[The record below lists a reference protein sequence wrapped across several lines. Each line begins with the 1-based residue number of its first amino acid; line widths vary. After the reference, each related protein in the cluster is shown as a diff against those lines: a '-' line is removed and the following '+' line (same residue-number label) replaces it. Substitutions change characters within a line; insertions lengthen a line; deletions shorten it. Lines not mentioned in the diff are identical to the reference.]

1 MQASP
6 NRDNKDQG
14 APSPNT
20 SWLNNRYRLLALIA
34 GGGMATVYKA
44 QDTLLNR
51 VVAIKTLR
59 DQFALDPQFM
69 SRFRDEAQAAANL
82 NHPNVVT
89 VFDVG
94 KDKLQ
99 GVERQYLVM
108 EYVEG
113 HDLKHILRDRLSSN
127 PGRPPFNIEEAVN
140 IIRQVCEGVGSAH
153 NRGLAHCDL
162 KPQNVMM
169 SPSGRVKVT
178 DFGIARAYTALS
190 NERSD
195 TVWGTPQYF
204 APEQAAGHPTS
215 AASDVYSIGVM
226 LYEMLAGRLP
236 FESRDSKELARM
248 HIIAQPPELHSLN
261 AGVSLQLEAIVNK
274 ALAKDPANRYR
285 DANQLAR
292 VLDAYLRQGEE
303 NTMMGSGA
311 APRGDAGRPNR
322 SQSTKAAASGASA
335 AASQKG
341 NAASAGSQL
350 TPDSGLTSANAG
362 NTSSGMTSM
371 TGMTTIFRT
380 SEGGTDMLV
389 WLLSAIAFACV
400 LGLIPLYLA
409 VYRLYTDPPGDLP
422 PAKPAVVAT
431 VPGGNVSAATRAA
444 VPVAATPAS
453 VIATQLIPNE
463 LIGRALDNGLLDTL
477 KSVGWTVVVA
487 ERPSF
492 LPERQILST
501 EPPVGTRLPV
511 TGTLNIFVSN
521 GGRIDIGAEMPPIAL
536 ESVRLNAES
545 YKPGQIMEV
554 GLRWVARSRVA
565 TGYKTYVHVLD
576 ANADNL
582 RAQGDDREPRDN
594 GTPAP
599 TVTWTVGRAIND
611 NFSITLPNNLPPGK
625 YRLQVGLYND
635 QGRLRVTN
643 PGKAT
648 VRNDSVIVKVFDVV
662 R

>member
-1 MQASP
+1 
-6 NRDNKDQG
+6 
-14 APSPNT
+14 
-20 SWLNNRYRLLALIA
+20 
-34 GGGMATVYKA
+34 
-44 QDTLLNR
+44 
-51 VVAIKTLR
+51 
-59 DQFALDPQFM
+59 
-69 SRFRDEAQAAANL
+69 
-82 NHPNVVT
+82 
-89 VFDVG
+89 
-94 KDKLQ
+94 
-99 GVERQYLVM
+99 
-108 EYVEG
+108 
-113 HDLKHILRDRLSSN
+113 
-127 PGRPPFNIEEAVN
+127 
-140 IIRQVCEGVGSAH
+140 
-153 NRGLAHCDL
+153 
-162 KPQNVMM
+162 
-169 SPSGRVKVT
+169 
-178 DFGIARAYTALS
+178 
-190 NERSD
+190 
-195 TVWGTPQYF
+195 
-204 APEQAAGHPTS
+204 
-215 AASDVYSIGVM
+215 
-226 LYEMLAGRLP
+226 
-236 FESRDSKELARM
+236 
-248 HIIAQPPELHSLN
+248 
-261 AGVSLQLEAIVNK
+261 
-274 ALAKDPANRYR
+274 
-285 DANQLAR
+285 
-292 VLDAYLRQGEE
+292 
-303 NTMMGSGA
+303 
-311 APRGDAGRPNR
+311 
-322 SQSTKAAASGASA
+322 
-335 AASQKG
+335 
-341 NAASAGSQL
+341 
-350 TPDSGLTSANAG
+350 
-362 NTSSGMTSM
+362 
-371 TGMTTIFRT
+371 
-380 SEGGTDMLV
+380 
-389 WLLSAIAFACV
+389 V

-409 VYRLYTDPPGDLP
+409 VYRLYIDPPGDLP
-422 PAKPAVVAT
+422 PAKPATVAT
-431 VPGGNVSAATRAA
+431 VPGGNVSAATS
-444 VPVAATPAS
+444 AS

-521 GGRIDIGAEMPPIAL
+521 GGRIDIGAEMSPIVL

-545 YKPGQIMEV
+545 YKPGQTMEL